1 MLCRYATYFFL
12 VFLLGCAE
20 NSTEELDDGGHVVV
34 VCTTG
39 MVADLAQRI
48 GGDRVRVMGLMGPG
62 VDPHYYKASQGDLAK
77 LERAD
82 LILYNGLLLEGKMQ
96 DIFGKMARAKR
107 IVAVADAIDK
117 SDLLQPAELEGH
129 YDPHIWF
136 DVALW
141 SKTVDSVVR
150 ALAEI
155 DLEGAE
161 TYQRNGDA
169 YREELAALDAWVI
182 EQVEQIPSGQRVL
195 ITAHDAF
202 GYFGRAYGIEVMGLQ
217 GISTVAEYG
226 VNDVTGLVD
235 FISERKI
242 RAIFVESS
250 VPERSIEAVR
260 QGCLERGHTVS
271 IGGTLYS
278 DAMGGQVSGADT
290 YVGMVK
296 SNVETV
302 VGALR

>member
-1 MLCRYATYFFL
+1 M
-12 VFLLGCAE
+12 
-20 NSTEELDDGGHVVV
+20 

-155 DLEGAE
+155 DSEGAE

-169 YREELAALDAWVI
+169 YREEL
-182 EQVEQIPSGQRVL
+182 PR
-195 ITAHDAF
+195 
-202 GYFGRAYGIEVMGLQ
+202 
-217 GISTVAEYG
+217 ST
-226 VNDVTGLVD
+226 
-235 FISERKI
+235 
-242 RAIFVESS
+242 
-250 VPERSIEAVR
+250 
-260 QGCLERGHTVS
+260 RG
-271 IGGTLYS
+271 
-278 DAMGGQVSGADT
+278 
-290 YVGMVK
+290 
-296 SNVETV
+296 
-302 VGALR
+302 

>member
-20 NSTEELDDGGHVVV
+20 NSTEKLDDGGQVVV

-107 IVAVADAIDK
+107 IVAVAEAIDK

-136 DVALW
+136 DPALWTTSVALAA
-141 SKTVDSVVR
+141 DSIAVLLDIK
-150 ALAEI
+150 ADYNDKLESYTSELSNISMEWEAKLAEI
-155 DLEGAE
+155 PDSS
-161 TYQRNGDA
+161 R
-169 YREELAALDAWVI
+169 I
-182 EQVEQIPSGQRVL
+182 L
-195 ITAHDAF
+195 ITSHDAF
-202 GYFGRAYGIEVMGLQ
+202 WYMGRAFNIEVKALQ
-217 GISTVAEYG
+217 GISTVTEAG
-226 VNDVTGLVD
+226 ARDVVDLVNFIVD
-235 FISERKI
+235 RKVKT
-242 RAIFVESS
+242 IFFESS
-250 VPERSIEAVR
+250 VPKERLSAVLDGVR
-260 QGCLERGHTVS
+260 AKGHQVS
-271 IGGTLYS
+271 FGGMLFS
-278 DAMGGQVSGADT
+278 DALGDSSQNA
-290 YVGMVK
+290 
-296 SNVETV
+296 ETLAKV
-302 VGALR
+302 YMHNLKVIHDGLH